1 MNPTRIALAR
11 ADFFLR
17 NVRARLPFRYGKA
30 TLVAMPLLHVRLAA
44 VGEDGKR
51 VEGHSA
57 DCLPP
62 KWFDKDP
69 AKTYRDN
76 INDMLSAIRIGSEC
90 YLRHGASPD
99 SVFLIWRRAHE
110 ETVARAQAS
119 GLNGLTSSFGSSLME
134 RAAMDAACKLAGM
147 AAFDWIREGG
157 LGLNAEEVHSELAGR
172 DLSASLPNAP
182 PEHLYVRQTVGLA
195 DPIWERDIAE
205 ADQLNDG
212 LPQSIEAWIRDA
224 GVRYLKVKI
233 NGDLAF
239 DLPRL
244 GAIANLLER
253 AASKD
258 HAVSLDGNEVFKTV
272 ADFESWMN
280 AAGESETLRRFW
292 EHVLYIEQPLD
303 RSVAL
308 SPEVA
313 SELADLRGTAPVV
326 IDESDD
332 HLDSFKRAAELG
344 YRGTS
349 VKNCKGPIKGILN
362 KLLVDH
368 LSRERGTPFLLT
380 GEDLANLPV
389 VPLQQDLATIGIL
402 GLEHAERNGHHFFH
416 GLDHLTESERR
427 ACLSEHS
434 SLYEPF
440 GSSARLAIREG
451 RIRTRSLHSS
461 GFGACMAP
469 DFGSMVPLA
478 DWDFEMLGVRE

>member
-1 MNPTRIALAR
+1 MKPTRIGLER
-11 ADFFLR
+11 AEFFLR

-30 TLVAMPLLHVRLAA
+30 TLVAMPLLHVRLSAA
-44 VGEDGKR
+44 GEDGKR
-51 VEGHSA
+51 VEGYSA

-69 AKTYRDN
+69 SKTYHDN
-76 INDMLSAIRIGSEC
+76 ISDMLSAIRIGSEC
-90 YLRHGASPD
+90 YLRSGSSPD
-99 SVFLIWRRAHE
+99 SVFSLWRRAHG
-110 ETVARAQAS
+110 ETVARATAA
-119 GLNGLTSSFGSSLME
+119 GLNGLTASFGSSLLE
-134 RAAMDAACKLAGM
+134 RAAMDAASKLAGV

-157 LGLNAEEVHSELAGR
+157 LGLKPEEVHAELAGMR
-172 DLSASLPNAP
+172 LSASLPSEP
-182 PEHLYVRQTVGLA
+182 PESLYIRQTVGLA
-195 DPIWERDIAE
+195 DPIWESDISE
-205 ADQLNDG
+205 PDRLNDG

-244 GAIANLLER
+244 GAVGNLLER
-253 AASKD
+253 AAAKD
-258 HAVSLDGNEVFKTV
+258 YAVSLDGNEVFKSV
-272 ADFESWMN
+272 ADFETWMD
-280 AAGESETLRRFW
+280 AAGHTETLRPFW
-292 EHVLYIEQPLD
+292 KHVLYIEQPLD

-308 SPEVA
+308 SPAVA
-313 SELADLRGTAPVV
+313 SDLADLRGVAPIV

-332 HLDSFKRAAELG
+332 HVDSFKRAAELG

-368 LSRERGTPFLLT
+368 LSRERGAAFLLT

-427 ACLSEHS
+427 ACLAEHA

-451 RIRTRSLHSS
+451 RIRTRSLHST

-469 DFGSMVPLA
+469 DFGCMVPLA
-478 DWDFEMLGVRE
+478 DWEYAMLGVEE